1 MDRFQNTVRL
11 SLFGHDHREEHNV
24 LKSYIDN
31 ISVGVSYSTAAMTT
45 FTNTYPSF
53 RRLIVDAE
61 TMLPVKVET
70 YRLDPNM
77 PNPEF
82 EFDHELTSYYNMT
95 DLSPTSFDIL
105 NMKLFA

>member
-11 SLFGHDHREEHNV
+11 SLFGHDHEEAHNV
-24 LKSYIDN
+24 GKSYIDN
-31 ISVGVSYSTAAMTT
+31 VSVGVSYWTGAMTT

-77 PNPEF
+77 ATPQF
-82 EFDHELTSYYNMT
+82 EYDHELTSYYNMT